1 MVGPFHAR
9 SALKRPRAERSFAVN
24 CDLFKAMRKVR
35 KGLLLLVMCA
45 ALCGCGSGADL
56 ELKSLEDRAA
66 PEESASLGEAEL
78 PREETEAKEAE
89 AEPEPEPVPIKVFV
103 CGAVANEGVY
113 ELPEGSRV
121 YDAVLAAGGFAEDA
135 DETYVNQA
143 DFVSDAQKLYIPTK
157 SEADEMKE
165 AAKAPEESASGE
177 SGGLININTAD
188 ESALTTLPGIGQAR
202 ARSIIDYRQQNGP
215 FEKPEDLMKVSGIG
229 QAGFDKLKTYIT
241 VR

>member
-1 MVGPFHAR
+1 M
-9 SALKRPRAERSFAVN
+9 N

-66 PEESASLGEAEL
+66 PEESASPGEAEL
-78 PREETEAKEAE
+78 PGEETEAKEAE
-89 AEPEPEPVPIKVFV
+89 AEPEPVPIKVFV

-121 YDAVLAAGGFAEDA
+121 FDAVQAAGGFSPDA
-135 DETYVNQA
+135 DEAYVNQA

-157 SEADEMKE
+157 SEAEEMKE
-165 AAKAPEESASGE
+165 ASKAPEESASGE
-177 SGGLININTAD
+177 SGGPININTAD

>member
-1 MVGPFHAR
+1 MHCA
-9 SALKRPRAERSFAVN
+9 
-24 CDLFKAMRKVR
+24 LFKTMRKVLE
-35 KGLLLLVMCA
+35 GLLLLVMCA
-45 ALCGCGSGADL
+45 ALGGCGSGADL
-56 ELKSLEDRAA
+56 ELKSLDDTAA
-66 PEESASLGEAEL
+66 AEETLT
-78 PREETEAKEAE
+78 PEETELSPEEAE
-89 AEPEPEPVPIKVFV
+89 AEEVIPVPIKVFV

-121 YDAVLAAGGFAEDA
+121 FDAVQAAGGFAEDA

-157 SEADEMKE
+157 SEAEEMKE
-165 AAKAPEESASGE
+165 ASKAPEESASGE

>member
-1 MVGPFHAR
+1 M
-9 SALKRPRAERSFAVN
+9 N

-66 PEESASLGEAEL
+66 PEESASLGEIEL
-78 PREETEAKEAE
+78 PGEETEAKEAE
-89 AEPEPEPVPIKVFV
+89 AEPEPVPIKVFV

>member
-1 MVGPFHAR
+1 M
-9 SALKRPRAERSFAVN
+9 N

-66 PEESASLGEAEL
+66 PEESASLGEIEL
-78 PREETEAKEAE
+78 PGEETEAKEAE
-89 AEPEPEPVPIKVFV
+89 AEPEPVPIKVFV

-121 YDAVLAAGGFAEDA
+121 FDAVQAAGGFAEDA
-135 DETYVNQA
+135 DEAYVNQA

>member
-1 MVGPFHAR
+1 M
-9 SALKRPRAERSFAVN
+9 N

-66 PEESASLGEAEL
+66 PEESASPGEAEL
-78 PREETEAKEAE
+78 PGEETEAKEAE
-89 AEPEPEPVPIKVFV
+89 AEPEPVPIKVFV

>member
-1 MVGPFHAR
+1 
-9 SALKRPRAERSFAVN
+9 
-24 CDLFKAMRKVR
+24 MRKVR

-66 PEESASLGEAEL
+66 PEESASLGEIEL
-78 PREETEAKEAE
+78 PGEETEAKEAE
-89 AEPEPEPVPIKVFV
+89 AEPEPVPIKVFV

-121 YDAVLAAGGFAEDA
+121 YDAVLATGGFAEDA